1 MFNRLLKSVPTAF
14 AALAM
19 TAGVAHA
26 DLDDILERGKIVI
39 AVPQDF
45 APFGSVGQDLKPEG
59 YDVDVA
65 GLIAKDLEVD
75 LELVPVTSAN
85 RIPFLQ
91 SGKVDI
97 VISSMGANPGR
108 AKSIWFSAPYAPFFS
123 GVFAAPDVAIASAA
137 DMGGMTIAVTRGT
150 LEDLELSEVVPDN
163 TTMRRFEDNATT
175 IAAYLSGQ
183 TDVLVTG
190 NVIVAKMAED
200 NPDLEIETKYV
211 IKNSPA
217 FMGIAKGNMDLLQW
231 LDIFILHKK
240 LGGDLDGLSMKWF
253 GQPLPPLPSKS

>member
-1 MFNRLLKSVPTAF
+1 MLTRLLKSTAAAV
-14 AALAM
+14 AALVM
-19 TAGVAHA
+19 TAGAAHA
-26 DLDDILERGKIVI
+26 DLDDILARGKVVI

-45 APFGSVGQDLKPEG
+45 APFGSVGPDLKPEG

-65 GLIAKDLEVD
+65 RLIASDLEVD

-108 AKSIWFSAPYAPFFS
+108 AKSIWFTAPYAPFFS
-123 GVFAAPDVAIASAA
+123 GVFAAPEKAIAGA
-137 DMGGMTIAVTRGT
+137 DDLGGMTVAVTRGT
-150 LEDLELSEVVPDN
+150 LEDLELSKSVDDS

-183 TDVLVTG
+183 ADVLVTG
-190 NVIVAKMAED
+190 NVIVAKMSED
-200 NPDLEIETKYV
+200 NSDLEIETKYV

>member
-1 MFNRLLKSVPTAF
+1 MFKTLLSAC

-19 TAGVAHA
+19 TVGAAHA
-26 DLDDILERGKIVI
+26 DLDEILERGKVVI

-45 APFGSVGQDLKPEG
+45 APFGSVGPDLKPEG

-65 GLIAKDLEVD
+65 GLIAKDLEVE

-108 AKSIWFSAPYAPFFS
+108 AKSIWFTAPYAPFFS
-123 GVFAAPDVAIASAA
+123 GVFASPDKAITSAA
-137 DMGGMTIAVTRGT
+137 DLGGMTVAVTRGT
-150 LEDLELSEVVPDN
+150 LEDLELSDAVDDSV
-163 TTMRRFEDNATT
+163 TMRRFEDNATT

-183 TDVLVTG
+183 ADVLVTG

-200 NPDLEIETKYV
+200 NPDLAIETKYV

>member
-1 MFNRLLKSVPTAF
+1 MLSKLIKIAVSTLT
-14 AALAM
+14 AALFA
-19 TAGVAHA
+19 TGAAYA
-26 DLDDILERGKIVI
+26 DLDDIIERGKVVI

-45 APFGSVGQDLKPEG
+45 APFGSVGPDLKPEG

-65 GLIAKDLEVD
+65 RLIAKDLEVE
-75 LELVPVTSAN
+75 LELIPVTSAN

-108 AKSIWFSAPYAPFFS
+108 AKSIWFTAPYAPFFS
-123 GVFAAPDVAIASAA
+123 GVFAAPEKAIASPE
-137 DMGGMTIAVTRGT
+137 DMSGMTIAVTRGT
-150 LEDLELSEVVPDN
+150 LEDLELTDMIDGD

-183 TDVLVTG
+183 ADVLVTG

-200 NPDLEIETKYV
+200 NPDVAIETKFV

-217 FMGIAKGNMDLLQW
+217 FMGIAKGDMDLLQW

-240 LGGDLDGLSMKWF
+240 LGGDLDDLSMKWF

>member
-1 MFNRLLKSVPTAF
+1 MLTRIIRLASSTL
-14 AALAM
+14 LAVLVS
-19 TAGVAHA
+19 TGVAYA
-26 DLDDILERGKIVI
+26 DLDDIIERGKVVI

-45 APFGSVGQDLKPEG
+45 APFGSVGPDLKPEG

-65 GLIAKDLEVD
+65 GLIAKDLEVE

-108 AKSIWFSAPYAPFFS
+108 AKSIWFTAPYAPFFS
-123 GVFAAPDVAIASAA
+123 GVFAAPDKAINSPA
-137 DMGGMTIAVTRGT
+137 DLSGTTIAVTRGT
-150 LEDLELSEVVPDN
+150 LEDLELTEMVDGD

-183 TDVLVTG
+183 ADVLVTG

-200 NPDLEIETKYV
+200 NPDVAIETKFV

-240 LGGDLDGLSMKWF
+240 LGGDLDDLSMKWV

>member
-1 MFNRLLKSVPTAF
+1 MFIRLLKSVPTAF
-14 AALAM
+14 AVIAM
-19 TAGVAHA
+19 TASVAHA
-26 DLDDILERGKIVI
+26 DLDDLLERGKVVI

-45 APFGSVGQDLKPEG
+45 APFGSVGPDLKPEG

-108 AKSIWFSAPYAPFFS
+108 AKSIWFTAPYAPFFS
-123 GVFAAPDVAIASAA
+123 GVFAAPDKTITSAA
-137 DMGGMTIAVTRGT
+137 DMGGMTVAVTRGT
-150 LEDLELSEVVPDN
+150 LEDLELSEAVDDDV
-163 TTMRRFEDNATT
+163 TMRRFEDNATT

-183 TDVLVTG
+183 ADVLVTG

-200 NPDLEIETKYV
+200 NPDLAIETKYV

-240 LGGDLDGLSMKWF
+240 LGGDLDDLSMKWF

>member
-1 MFNRLLKSVPTAF
+1 MFKTLLSAC

-19 TAGVAHA
+19 TMGAAHA
-26 DLDDILERGKIVI
+26 DLDDILERGKVVI

-45 APFGSVGQDLKPEG
+45 APFGSVGLDLKPEG

-65 GLIAKDLEVD
+65 GMIAKDLEVE

-108 AKSIWFSAPYAPFFS
+108 AKSIWFTAPYAPFFS
-123 GVFAAPDVAIASAA
+123 GVFAAPDMAINSAA
-137 DMGGMTIAVTRGT
+137 DLGGMTVAVTRGT
-150 LEDLELSEVVPDN
+150 LEDLELSDTISEDV
-163 TTMRRFEDNATT
+163 TMRRFEDNATT

-183 TDVLVTG
+183 ADVLVTG

-200 NPDLEIETKYV
+200 NPDTPIETKFV

-253 GQPLPPLPSKS
+253 GQPLPSLPSKS

>member
-1 MFNRLLKSVPTAF
+1 MLTRLIK
-14 AALAM
+14 LASS
-19 TAGVAHA
+19 TLIAGLITTGAAHA
-26 DLDDILERGKIVI
+26 DLDDIIERGKVVI

-45 APFGSVGQDLKPEG
+45 APFGSVGPDLKPEG

-65 GLIAKDLEVD
+65 ALIAKDLEVE

-108 AKSIWFSAPYAPFFS
+108 AKSIWFTAPYAPFFS
-123 GVFAAPDVAIASAA
+123 GVFAAPDKAIASAA
-137 DMGGMTIAVTRGT
+137 DMSGMTIAVTRGT
-150 LEDLELSEVVPDN
+150 LEDLELTDMIEGD

-183 TDVLVTG
+183 ADVLVTG

-200 NPDLEIETKYV
+200 NPDVAIETKFV

-240 LGGDLDGLSMKWF
+240 LGGDLDDLSMKWF

>member
-1 MFNRLLKSVPTAF
+1 MLKTLMKTTLGAG
-14 AALAM
+14 AALAV
-19 TAGVAHA
+19 TVGAAWA
-26 DLDDILERGKIVI
+26 DLDDILDRGKVVI

-45 APFGSVGQDLKPEG
+45 APFGSVGPDLKPEG

-65 GLIAKDLEVD
+65 ALIAKDLEVE

-108 AKSIWFSAPYAPFFS
+108 AKSIWFTAPYAPFFS
-123 GVFAAPDVAIASAA
+123 GVFAAPDKTISSAA
-137 DMGGMTIAVTRGT
+137 DLGGMTIAVTRGT
-150 LEDLELSEVVPDN
+150 LEDLELSEKVGDDV
-163 TTMRRFEDNATT
+163 TMRRFEDNATT

-183 TDVLVTG
+183 ADVLVTG
-190 NVIVAKMAED
+190 NVIVAKMVED
-200 NPDLEIETKYV
+200 NPDTAIETKFV

-240 LGGDLDGLSMKWF
+240 LGGDLDTLSMKWF
-253 GQPLPPLPSKS
+253 GQPLPALPSKS

>member
-1 MFNRLLKSVPTAF
+1 MFKFFKPAATVC
-14 AALAM
+14 AALIM
-19 TAGVAHA
+19 MSSIAHA
-26 DLDDILERGKIVI
+26 DLDDILDKGKVVI

-45 APFGSVGQDLKPEG
+45 APFGSVGSDLKPEG

-65 GLIAKDLEVD
+65 KLIAKDLEVD
-75 LELVPVTSAN
+75 LELVPVSSAN

-108 AKSIWFSAPYAPFFS
+108 AKSIWFTAPYAPFFS
-123 GVFAAPDVAIASAA
+123 GVFAAPDKEVNSPA
-137 DMGGMTIAVTRGT
+137 DLGGMTVAVTRGT
-150 LEDLELSEVVPDN
+150 LEDLELTEKVDDSVV
-163 TTMRRFEDNATT
+163 MRRFEDNATT

-183 TDVLVTG
+183 ADVLVTG
-190 NVIVAKMAED
+190 NVIVAKMMED
-200 NPDLEIETKYV
+200 NPQKPVETKFI

-217 FMGIAKGNMDLLQW
+217 FMGIAKGKMDLLQW

-240 LGGDLDGLSMKWF
+240 LGGDLDMLSEKWF
-253 GQPLPPLPSKS
+253 GEPLPPLPSKS

>member
-1 MFNRLLKSVPTAF
+1 MLKRFLSAAASGF
-14 AALAM
+14 AALVM
-19 TAGVAHA
+19 TTGAAHA
-26 DLDDILERGKIVI
+26 DLDDILERGKVVI

-45 APFGSVGQDLKPEG
+45 APFGSVGADLKPEG

-65 GLIAKDLEVD
+65 GLIAKDLEVE

-108 AKSIWFSAPYAPFFS
+108 AKSIWFTAPYAPFFS
-123 GVFAAPDVAIASAA
+123 GVFAAPDKAISSPA
-137 DMGGMTIAVTRGT
+137 DMDGMTIAVTRGT
-150 LEDLELSEVVPDN
+150 LEDLELSAKVSDDV
-163 TTMRRFEDNATT
+163 TMRRFEDNATT

-183 TDVLVTG
+183 ADVLVTG

-200 NPDLEIETKYV
+200 NPDISIETKFV

-240 LGGDLDGLSMKWF
+240 LGGDLDTLSMKWF

>member
-1 MFNRLLKSVPTAF
+1 MLTKFFRTGAAAI
-14 AALAM
+14 AALVM
-19 TAGVAHA
+19 TAGAAHA
-26 DLDDILERGKIVI
+26 DLDDILDRGKVVI

-45 APFGSVGQDLKPEG
+45 APFGSVGPDLKPEG

-65 GLIAKDLEVD
+65 KLIAKDLEVE

-91 SGKVDI
+91 SGKVDV

-108 AKSIWFSAPYAPFFS
+108 AKSIWFTAPYAPFFS
-123 GVFAAPDVAIASAA
+123 GVFAAPDKAISSAA
-137 DMGGMTIAVTRGT
+137 DLDGMTVAVTRGT
-150 LEDLELSEVVPDN
+150 LEDLDLSEMVSDDV
-163 TTMRRFEDNATT
+163 TMRRFEDNATT

-183 TDVLVTG
+183 ADVLVTG
-190 NVIVAKMAED
+190 NVIVAKMVDD
-200 NPDLEIETKYV
+200 NPGKPVETKFI

-240 LGGDLDGLSMKWF
+240 LGGQLDELSTKWF
-253 GQPLPPLPSKS
+253 GEPLPPLPSKS